1 MYRFLKLL
9 MAILLMLT
17 GLYIMASIFLGNYFG
32 PLFGNHMS
40 AVVFWGFMVFGAVVF
55 LGGIYMLKR
64 R

>member
-40 AVVFWGFMVFGAVVF
+40 AAMFWGFMVFGAAVL
-55 LGGIYMLKR
+55 LGGVLLLR
-64 R
+64 RR